1 MAYLGDI
8 RENSIGP
15 NGEIWESDNRVEERY
30 YYNGMFID
38 LCGLSPEDYAKT
50 IFVTN
55 GSSNNDTPNLKIKQV
70 TLNIV
75 NGDVVVTFA
84 GAATS
89 DMYVGI
95 TYNGGKEHT
104 LKIEK
109 DTMGGSGLSFG
120 IEETV
125 ESINEFGIGL
135 TETDALNYKK
145 TFEDDEFKY
154 QINYNAPIV
163 YPVAYQLVLMKGDI
177 DNLSNEELISRI
189 QKLEKLPMK
198 GEKESEV
205 FIADVKPI
213 PVEGLGNMTVEEL
226 SEVLLANAQELII
239 ITDKEIKDIVA
250 ASTNDSVIDG
260 WFKKE
265 SDLIINKIPY
275 HIWVKRPTSTEL
287 SAIYDPT
294 DTEMKIEIEKDSIT
308 YIIYY
313 K

>member
-55 GSSNNDTPNLKIKQV
+55 GSSNNDTPNVKTKQV

-135 TETDALNYKK
+135 SESDALNDKK

-163 YPVAYQLVLMKGDI
+163 YPVAYQLVLMKGEI
-177 DNLSNEELISRI
+177 DNLSNEELVSHIEKI
-189 QKLEKLPMK
+189 EKLPMN

-205 FIADVKPI
+205 FVADVKPI
-213 PVEGLGNMTVEEL
+213 PVEGLGNMNAEEL
-226 SEVLLANAQELII
+226 TEVLLANAQELLIV
-239 ITDKEIKDIVA
+239 TDKEIKDIVA

-265 SDLIINKIPY
+265 NDLIINEIPY